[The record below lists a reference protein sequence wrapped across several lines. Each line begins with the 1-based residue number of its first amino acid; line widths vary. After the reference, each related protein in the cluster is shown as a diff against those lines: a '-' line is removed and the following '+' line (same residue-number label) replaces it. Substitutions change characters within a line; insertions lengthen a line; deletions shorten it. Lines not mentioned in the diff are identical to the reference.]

1 MKKVLIF
8 GSCVSRDA
16 FEYAEP
22 GQFEIVGYYARSSLA
37 SLATA
42 AKIDEKILSKIES
55 KFQRR
60 MVAADMAKTFWQI
73 LDETEFDILVMDFID
88 ERSHLLELNDGAIH
102 TVSTE
107 YKNASTGGAWG
118 GRQIASTSDEKFEL
132 WLKSFQKLIA
142 KLSARNYIKR
152 LRVNKVFWSNKT
164 EIGTTIPGY
173 TSEQINNANTFLTKL
188 YSTVEGFL
196 TNSCFIT
203 YPDNLFYC
211 DTHHKWGVHPFH
223 YNSSLYNLTISNLQR
238 FNVTEFKNN
247 NFSQNIINNE
257 LSQTGERHTLTLDGR
272 EFVYYFSPA
281 LEQNKPII
289 FILHGHGYV
298 TSPSQFKSPNWNVV
312 CPMDSYGYGGMGS
325 WFLGENGNFFWIDA
339 MKRILESIRA
349 KVGNGRLYFWG
360 SSMGGYGSLV
370 HGYLLHATAVYA
382 NVPQTWL
389 LGSSYSEG
397 GMKKYFEPI
406 FSSSYSEFNDLKLFF
421 KARSRTKYFLCFNQ
435 LEGAKYLEEHCLSFI
450 GHLHSFRQ
458 PLYLE
463 VRPTS
468 SHGKNHG
475 VSEAIALFKKY
486 QDS

>member
-42 AKIDEKILSKIES
+42 PNIDKEILEKIES
-55 KFQRR
+55 KFQRK
-60 MVAADMAKTFWQI
+60 MVEADMTKTFWRI
-73 LDETEFDILVMDFID
+73 LDEAEFDIFVMDFID
-88 ERSHLLELNDGAIH
+88 ERAHLLELNDGAIH
-102 TVSTE
+102 TISTE
-107 YKNASTGGAWG
+107 YKKAAHGRFQ
-118 GRQIASTSDEKFEL
+118 GRQIANTSDKKFEL
-132 WLKSFQKLIA
+132 WVKSFQKLIV
-142 KLSARNYIKR
+142 KLSARNCISK
-152 LRVNKVFWSNKT
+152 LRINKVIWSSKT
-164 EIGTTIPGY
+164 DLGTTIAGY
-173 TSEQINNANTFLTKL
+173 TSEQINNANTFLAKL
-188 YSTVEGFL
+188 YSEAEKFL
-196 TNSCFIT
+196 KPSSFIT
-203 YPDNLFYC
+203 YPDNLLYC

-223 YNSSLYNLTISNLQR
+223 YNSSLYNLTIHHLQEQ
-238 FNVTEFKNN
+238 NIAESKNN
-247 NFSQNIINNE
+247 NSNQNIIINE
-257 LSQTGERHTLTLDGR
+257 ISQVSERHTLNLDGR

-289 FILHGHGYV
+289 FILHGHGYAA
-298 TSPSQFKSPNWNVV
+298 SPSQFKSPNWNVV
-312 CPMDSYGYGGMGS
+312 CPMDSFGYGGMGS

-389 LGSSYSEG
+389 LGSNYSEG

-406 FSSSYSEFNDLKLFF
+406 FANSYSEFNDLKLFF

-486 QDS
+486 QDL